1 MVVPPQKRAWMQNF
15 ADLEAI
21 RHKVMIYPADT
32 AYALGCNAE
41 EDIHV
46 ERIFALKDIVS
57 RRKPLPVIVPGKE
70 WILDNCIVSEEILDR
85 YLPGRYT
92 LIVKKKNPNFLNLAT
107 TGLPTIA
114 VRIPATRIAKVVG
127 DAGVPFI
134 TTVANKFGGPA
145 PKTLSEVP
153 EEIRKAVDLIV
164 ENGTL
169 PGELSTLVDCTG
181 TVETIIARV

>member
-1 MVVPPQKRAWMQNF
+1 MVLPPKKRAWMQNF

-46 ERIFALKDIVS
+46 ERIFALKDIIS
-57 RRKPLPVIVPGKE
+57 RRKPLPVIAPGKG
-70 WILDNCIVSEEILDR
+70 WILENCVVSEELLDR
-85 YLPGRYT
+85 YLPGRYS
-92 LIVKKKNPNFLNLAT
+92 LILQKKNPNFLNLAT
-107 TGLPTIA
+107 TGLPTIG
-114 VRIPATRIAKVVG
+114 VRIPATRIAKLVE

-134 TTVANKFGGPA
+134 ATVANKFGGPA
-145 PKTLSEVP
+145 PKILSEVP
-153 EEIRKAVDLIV
+153 EEIRKGVDLIV
-164 ENGTL
+164 ENGEL
-169 PGELSTLVDCTG
+169 AGELSTLVDCTG